1 MWYCTLNKIVTCLW
15 WQSSGCVGCS
25 VVLLDWTVYW
35 SWRVWGKG
43 FIPLLICIFQLCF
56 NHCLSR
62 LETCTS
68 SIGQPC
74 PSFSDGSF
82 LRVARGNCLSCVFGL
97 VSLTIETRGIWF
109 DIIGFCRSSNLLDMN
124 HIQDSRQM
132 VNADIKQRHDKK
144 QKEKFLAWTRYLQMC
159 CYRSLQKKQKENDL
173 NYTDTL

>member
-56 NHCLSR
+56 NHCLSL

-68 SIGQPC
+68 SVGQPC

-82 LRVARGNCLSCVFGL
+82 LRVARGKCLSCIFVLGL
-97 VSLTIETRGIWF
+97 FDNWNKVDLILLGFAGPPICWIWTISRIQYKGEGKDRCWYQTMAGQETKETFLT
-109 DIIGFCRSSNLLDMN
+109 
-124 HIQDSRQM
+124 
-132 VNADIKQRHDKK
+132 
-144 QKEKFLAWTRYLQMC
+144 WTC
-159 CYRSLQKKQKENDL
+159 
-173 NYTDTL
+173 